1 MKHYVTTLLACLFA
15 AFLVLQAGETTAL
28 AQSEKVSVNARNVSV
43 KEVLKMI
50 ENQSGYTFAFVDSD
64 IEAERKVSLNAE
76 SRSIS
81 SILTELLPGVK
92 IEVSGKRIVLTKAPV
107 VQQPRPSSNVLLK
120 GVIRD
125 EKGET
130 LVNAAV

>member
-81 SILTELLPGVK
+81 SIL
-92 IEVSGKRIVLTKAPV
+92 A
-107 VQQPRPSSNVLLK
+107 
-120 GVIRD
+120 
-125 EKGET
+125 
-130 LVNAAV
+130 

>member
-43 KEVLKMI
+43 KTVLKMI

-81 SILTELLPGVK
+81 LYLPNCCL
-92 IEVSGKRIVLTKAPV
+92 VSRWRLAA
-107 VQQPRPSSNVLLK
+107 NVLS
-120 GVIRD
+120 
-125 EKGET
+125 
-130 LVNAAV
+130 